1 MKTLKKYSDVYVLRC
16 VGLALFFSLLPAIAA
31 QLTYQYD
38 SLSRVTNV
46 NYGNG
51 SVISYAY
58 DGAGNRLTYSGVV
71 TNDAVAPNVAISSPT
86 TGATFSTTA
95 PLVTLAGTASDN
107 VGVTLVNWSNDR
119 GGMGAA
125 TGTTNWT
132 VMGIALQLGTNVISV
147 TAYDAAGN
155 GGVATLAVTYAAPP
169 AIQIAGVAVASNG
182 TAQLS
187 VAGPVGGGMAIEA
200 STNLVNW
207 TMILTNVIPAGGM
220 RVIDV
225 PILTNQAKMFYRALL
240 LAQGPLVLQP
250 GPADSQDIWTTSVF
264 SNPPN
269 TDGTPNGVTD
279 VKLWVGGWGDTYY
292 AYLKFDLS
300 ILPQHATTAT
310 VWLYSGPGPHPST
323 RVGMYL
329 DRVTQSWDAAYATG
343 ILRWSEKPTTTNLRT
358 LSAPSGT
365 DTWYSVDITD
375 LYNGWQGGT
384 YPNFGLALRPL
395 GTSDQFN
402 YFKSS
407 RYTDDPTLR
416 PKLVV
421 TP

>member
-1 MKTLKKYSDVYVLRC
+1 MRL
-16 VGLALFFSLLPAIAA
+16 AIATLLLA
-31 QLTYQYD
+31 GNLTASSVSYTYD
-38 SLSRVTNV
+38 ALNRLSKV
-46 NYGNG
+46 NCGNG
-51 SVISYAY
+51 SVLTYSYDA
-58 DGAGNRLTYSGVV
+58 AGNRLTYSGVV
-71 TNDAVAPNVAISSPT
+71 TNDAVAPNVAISRPT
-86 TGATFSTTA
+86 VGATFATTVS
-95 PLVTLAGTASDN
+95 LVNLGGTSSDR
-107 VGVTLVNWSNDR
+107 VAVTLVTWSNDR
-119 GGMGAA
+119 GGMGTA
-125 TGTTNWT
+125 TGTENWAIT
-132 VMGIALQLGTNVISV
+132 GIALQLGTNVISV

-155 GGVATLAVTYAAPP
+155 GGVATLAVIYVAPP
-169 AIQIAGVAVASNG
+169 SIRMAGLAVASNG
-182 TAQLS
+182 TAKLS
-187 VAGPVGGGMAIEA
+187 VAGPVGGGLAVEA

-207 TMILTNVIPAGGM
+207 TRILTNVIPANGM
-220 RVIDV
+220 RDIDIL
-225 PILTNQAKMFYRALL
+225 ILTNQAKMFYRASI
-240 LAQGPLVLQP
+240 LAPGPLVLQP

-269 TDGTPNGVTD
+269 KDGTANGVTD
-279 VKLWVGGWGDTYY
+279 VRLWVGGWGDTYD
-292 AYLKFDLS
+292 AYIKFDVS
-300 ILPQHATTAT
+300 ILPQHATAAT

-343 ILRWSEKPTTTNLRT
+343 ILRWSQKPATANLRT

-365 DTWYSVDITD
+365 DTWYSIDITE

-384 YPNFGLALRPL
+384 YPNYGLALRPL

-407 RYTDDPTLR
+407 RYTDDPMLR